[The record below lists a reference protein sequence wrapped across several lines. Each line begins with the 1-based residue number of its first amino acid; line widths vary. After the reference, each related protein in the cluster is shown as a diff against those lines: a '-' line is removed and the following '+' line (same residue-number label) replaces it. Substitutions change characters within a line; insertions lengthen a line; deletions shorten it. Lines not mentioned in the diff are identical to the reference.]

1 MNDSENVFRFGNF
14 CHSLSCFLF
23 EICREVL
30 WRYLK
35 KFDLFIAA
43 GTEKILTGTKTP
55 PKLSTNVSSF
65 KSFFAECDN
74 FMIVYGVS
82 LPGVGGEV
90 RRAGSSSGRGNCAV
104 FLHFTI
110 TVPLSNEV
118 HKWVPAN

>member
-14 CHSLSCFLF
+14 CHSLSCFSF
-23 EICREVL
+23 AICREVL
-30 WRYLK
+30 RRYLK

-65 KSFFAECDN
+65 KSFFAERDN

-90 RRAGSSSGRGNCAV
+90 RRAGSSSGRGHCAV
-104 FLHFTI
+104 VLGTTLYSQGAPLHPG
-110 TVPLSNEV
+110 V
-118 HKWVPAN
+118 